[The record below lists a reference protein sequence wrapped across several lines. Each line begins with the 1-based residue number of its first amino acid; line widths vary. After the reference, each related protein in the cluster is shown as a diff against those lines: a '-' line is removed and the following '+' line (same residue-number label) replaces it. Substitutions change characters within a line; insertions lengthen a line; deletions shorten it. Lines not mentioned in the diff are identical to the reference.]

1 MEHTKGILLECNLSE
16 EEINTVIE
24 ALSRDYVEN
33 DAEILEKEYQL
44 QGKLRELTPDQ
55 LELETLVFI
64 RDKEKFVR
72 LNNSLYFITEFDEYD
87 QDLETDQPYF
97 SV

>member
-1 MEHTKGILLECNLSE
+1 MKYKELLEQLR
-16 EEINTVIE
+16 T
-24 ALSRDYVEN
+24 LT
-33 DAEILEKEYQL
+33 KE
-44 QGKLRELTPDQ
+44 Q

-64 RDKEKFVR
+64 RDKEKFVSPY
-72 LNNSLYFITEFDEYD
+72 NGLYFVTEFDEYD

>member
-1 MEHTKGILLECNLSE
+1 MKYKELLN
-16 EEINTVIE
+16 
-24 ALSRDYVEN
+24 
-33 DAEILEKEYQL
+33 QL
-44 QGKLRELTPDQ
+44 QHLSKEQ

-64 RDKEKFVR
+64 RDKEKFISVQSG
-72 LNNSLYFITEFDEYD
+72 LFYVTEFDEYD

>member
-1 MEHTKGILLECNLSE
+1 MKYKELLEQLR
-16 EEINTVIE
+16 T
-24 ALSRDYVEN
+24 LT
-33 DAEILEKEYQL
+33 KE
-44 QGKLRELTPDQ
+44 Q

-64 RDKEKFVR
+64 RDKDNFVS
-72 LNNSLYFITEFDEYD
+72 LNNGLYFVTEFDEYD

>member
-1 MEHTKGILLECNLSE
+1 MKYKELLEQLR
-16 EEINTVIE
+16 T
-24 ALSRDYVEN
+24 LT
-33 DAEILEKEYQL
+33 KE
-44 QGKLRELTPDQ
+44 Q

-64 RDKEKFVR
+64 RDKDKFVS
-72 LNNSLYFITEFDEYD
+72 LNNGLYFVTEFDEYD